1 MRPLFEG
8 EQGEIMEDHDKA
20 IPDGD
25 NKPQPDAPGS
35 DKFEALIE
43 ELDTIVGRLEN
54 GELSLEDSLSAFERG
69 MVVSKKASSI
79 LDAAERRI
87 EVLSGSPEAPETQP
101 FE

>member
-1 MRPLFEG
+1 MQDQE
-8 EQGEIMEDHDKA
+8 KA
-20 IPDGD
+20 KPSAD
-25 NKPQPDAPGS
+25 NKLQSDAASG

-54 GELSLEDSLSAFERG
+54 GELSLEESLSAFERG